1 MGEVGAVGVLEPL
14 AAKILLL
21 NALLSTLGQ
30 LLRLGGVVRVRKGVA
45 LRRRRVCNVVG
56 RAARESESDVSASS
70 SSSEDGEADV

>member
-1 MGEVGAVGVLEPL
+1 MGDVGAVGVLEPL

-45 LRRRRVCNVVG
+45 LRRRRVYNVVG

-70 SSSEDGEADV
+70 SSSDDCEADV

>member
-1 MGEVGAVGVLEPL
+1 MVEPL

-30 LLRLGGVVRVRKGVA
+30 LLRLGGVVRVREGVA
-45 LRRRRVCNVVG
+45 LRRRRVCNVVR

-70 SSSEDGEADV
+70 SSSEDCEADV

>member
-1 MGEVGAVGVLEPL
+1 LGDVGAVGVLEPL

-45 LRRRRVCNVVG
+45 LRRRRVYNVVG

-70 SSSEDGEADV
+70 SSSDDCEADV